1 MTTQSSNNNRAKILI
16 GLLVVLLVSLAGYTY
31 TLIQQNKETVLFLEA
46 DKAEV
51 QKELEAIVVSYN
63 EILQDNKLKDK
74 ELIAA
79 RDRIVVLLDSVK
91 NYKAN
96 LSIINRYKAQ
106 VRALKNERTQLFK
119 RADSLL
125 IVTQR
130 LAIEKDSTTA
140 VLNKTIKVVDSVT
153 TANTQL
159 FNSLEKGALIGISN
173 LDATAI
179 IVRKGGKI
187 KETKRASRADKIRV
201 CYTIAPNTLAQAGDR
216 VLYVQVINP
225 DNNII
230 GDKSNITFGQDL
242 LTYSK
247 SESVFYENQALDVC
261 AIVGST
267 GQDVLKGLYT
277 INIFDAQRQIGST
290 TLMLK

>member
-31 TLIQQNKETVLFLEA
+31 TLIEQNKETVLFLEA

-51 QKELEAIVVSYN
+51 QKELEALVVSYN

-74 ELIAA
+74 DLIAA
-79 RDRIVVLLDSVK
+79 RDRIIVLLDSVK
-91 NYKAN
+91 DYKAN
-96 LSIINRYKAQ
+96 LSIITRYKAQ
-106 VRALKNERTQLFK
+106 VRGLKNERTQLFK

-125 IVTQR
+125 VVTQR

-140 VLNKTIKVVDSVT
+140 VLVKTIKVVDSVT

-261 AIVGST
+261 AIVGT
-267 GQDVLKGLYT
+267 AGQDVLKGLYT

>member
-63 EILQDNKLKDK
+63 EILQDNELKDK

-106 VRALKNERTQLFK
+106 VRGLKNERTQLFK

-159 FNSLEKGALIGISN
+159 FNSLEKGALIGITN

-261 AIVGST
+261 AIIGTT

>member
-1 MTTQSSNNNRAKILI
+1 MTTQNSNNNRAKILI

-51 QKELEAIVVSYN
+51 QKELEALVVSYN

-74 ELIAA
+74 DLIAA
-79 RDRIVVLLDSVK
+79 RDRIIVLLDSVK
-91 NYKAN
+91 DYKAN
-96 LSIINRYKAQ
+96 LSIITRYKAQ
-106 VRALKNERTQLFK
+106 VKGLKNERTQLFK

-125 IVTQR
+125 VVTQR
-130 LAIEKDSTTA
+130 LAVEKDSTTA
-140 VLNKTIKVVDSVT
+140 VLIKTIKVVDSVT

-261 AIVGST
+261 AIVGT
-267 GQDVLKGLYT
+267 KGQDVLKGLYT

>member
-1 MTTQSSNNNRAKILI
+1 MKTQSNNNNRAKILI

-51 QKELEAIVVSYN
+51 QKELEALVVSYN

-74 ELIAA
+74 DLIAA
-79 RDRIVVLLDSVK
+79 RDRIIVLLDSVK
-91 NYKAN
+91 DYKAN
-96 LSIINRYKAQ
+96 LSIITRYKAQ
-106 VRALKNERTQLFK
+106 VKGLKNERTQLFK

-125 IVTQR
+125 VVTQR
-130 LAIEKDSTTA
+130 LAVEKDSTTA
-140 VLNKTIKVVDSVT
+140 VLIKTIKVVDSVT

-159 FNSLEKGALIGISN
+159 FNSLEKGALIGITN

-187 KETKRASRADKIRV
+187 KQTKRASRADKIRV

-261 AIVGST
+261 AIVGT
-267 GQDVLKGLYT
+267 AGQDVLKGLYT

>member
-31 TLIQQNKETVLFLEA
+31 TLIQQNNETVLFLEA

-51 QKELEAIVVSYN
+51 QKELEALVVSYN

-74 ELIAA
+74 DLIAA
-79 RDRIVVLLDSVK
+79 RDRVIVLLDSVK
-91 NYKAN
+91 DYKAN
-96 LSIINRYKAQ
+96 LSIITRYKAQ
-106 VRALKNERTQLFK
+106 VRGLKNERVQLFK

-125 IVTQR
+125 VVTQR

-140 VLNKTIKVVDSVT
+140 VLIKTIKVVDSVT

-261 AIVGST
+261 AIIGTT

>member
-1 MTTQSSNNNRAKILI
+1 MKTQSNNNNRAKILI

-51 QKELEAIVVSYN
+51 QKELEALVVSYN

-74 ELIAA
+74 DLIAA
-79 RDRIVVLLDSVK
+79 RDRVIVLLDSVK
-91 NYKAN
+91 DYKAN
-96 LSIINRYKAQ
+96 LSIITRYKAQ
-106 VRALKNERTQLFK
+106 VKGLKNERTQLFK

-125 IVTQR
+125 VVTQR
-130 LAIEKDSTTA
+130 LAVEKDSTTA
-140 VLNKTIKVVDSVT
+140 VLIKTIKVVDSVT

-187 KETKRASRADKIRV
+187 KETKRATRADKIRV

-261 AIVGST
+261 AIVGT
-267 GQDVLKGLYT
+267 AGQDVLKGLYT

>member
-74 ELIAA
+74 DLIAA
-79 RDRIVVLLDSVK
+79 RDRIIVLLDSVK
-91 NYKAN
+91 DYKAN
-96 LSIINRYKAQ
+96 LSIITRYKAQ

-125 IVTQR
+125 VVTQR
-130 LAIEKDSTTA
+130 LAVEKDSTTA
-140 VLNKTIKVVDSVT
+140 VLIKTIKVVDSVT

-187 KETKRASRADKIRV
+187 KETKRATRADKIRV

-261 AIVGST
+261 AIVGT
-267 GQDVLKGLYT
+267 KGQDVLKGLYT

>member
-51 QKELEAIVVSYN
+51 QKELEALVVSYN

-74 ELIAA
+74 DLIAA
-79 RDRIVVLLDSVK
+79 RDRVIVLLDSVK
-91 NYKAN
+91 DYKAN
-96 LSIINRYKAQ
+96 LSIITRYKAQ
-106 VRALKNERTQLFK
+106 VRGLKNERAQLFK

-159 FNSLEKGALIGISN
+159 FNSLEKGALIGITN

-187 KETKRASRADKIRV
+187 KQTKRASRADKIRV

>member
-1 MTTQSSNNNRAKILI
+1 MKTQSNNNNRAKILI

-51 QKELEAIVVSYN
+51 QKELEALVVSYN

-74 ELIAA
+74 DLIAA
-79 RDRIVVLLDSVK
+79 RDRIIVLLDSVK
-91 NYKAN
+91 DYKAN
-96 LSIINRYKAQ
+96 LSIITRYKAQ
-106 VRALKNERTQLFK
+106 VKGLKNERTQLFK

-125 IVTQR
+125 VVTQR
-130 LAIEKDSTTA
+130 LAVEKDSTTA
-140 VLNKTIKVVDSVT
+140 VLIKTIKVVDSVT

-187 KETKRASRADKIRV
+187 KETKRATRADKIRV

>member
-51 QKELEAIVVSYN
+51 QKELEALVVSYN

-74 ELIAA
+74 DLIAA
-79 RDRIVVLLDSVK
+79 RDRVIVLLDSVK
-91 NYKAN
+91 DFKAN
-96 LSIINRYKAQ
+96 LSIITRYKAQ
-106 VRALKNERTQLFK
+106 VRGLKNERAQLFK

-125 IVTQR
+125 VVTQR

-140 VLNKTIKVVDSVT
+140 VLIKTIKVVDSVT

-187 KETKRASRADKIRV
+187 KETKRATRADKIRV

-261 AIVGST
+261 AIVGT
-267 GQDVLKGLYT
+267 AGQDVLKGLYT

>member
-51 QKELEAIVVSYN
+51 KKELEALVVSYN

-74 ELIAA
+74 DLIAA
-79 RDRIVVLLDSVK
+79 RDRIIVLLDSVK

-96 LSIINRYKAQ
+96 LSIITRYKAQ
-106 VRALKNERTQLFK
+106 VRGLKNERAQLFK

-125 IVTQR
+125 VVTQR

-140 VLNKTIKVVDSVT
+140 VLIKTIKVVDSVT

-187 KETKRASRADKIRV
+187 KETKRANRADKIRV

>member
-1 MTTQSSNNNRAKILI
+1 MTTQSNNNNRAKILI

-51 QKELEAIVVSYN
+51 QKELEALVVSYN

-74 ELIAA
+74 DLIAA
-79 RDRIVVLLDSVK
+79 RDRIIVLLDSVK
-91 NYKAN
+91 DYKAN
-96 LSIINRYKAQ
+96 LSIITRYKAQ
-106 VRALKNERTQLFK
+106 VRALKNERAQLFK

-125 IVTQR
+125 VVTQR

-140 VLNKTIKVVDSVT
+140 VLIKTIKVVDSVT

-187 KETKRASRADKIRV
+187 KETKRATRADKIRV

-261 AIVGST
+261 AIVGT
-267 GQDVLKGLYT
+267 KGQDVLKGLYT

>member
-1 MTTQSSNNNRAKILI
+1 MTTQSNNNNRAKILI

-51 QKELEAIVVSYN
+51 QKELEALVVSYN

-74 ELIAA
+74 DLIAA
-79 RDRIVVLLDSVK
+79 RDRVIVLLDSVK
-91 NYKAN
+91 DYKAN
-96 LSIINRYKAQ
+96 LSIITRYKAQ
-106 VRALKNERTQLFK
+106 VRGLKNERAQLFK

-125 IVTQR
+125 VVTQR

-140 VLNKTIKVVDSVT
+140 VLIKTIKVVDSVT

-187 KETKRASRADKIRV
+187 KETKRATRADKIRV

-261 AIVGST
+261 AIVGT
-267 GQDVLKGLYT
+267 EGQDVLKGLYT

>member
-16 GLLVVLLVSLAGYTY
+16 GLLLVLLVSLAGYTY

-51 QKELEAIVVSYN
+51 QKELEALVVSYN
-63 EILQDNKLKDK
+63 EILQDNELKDK
-74 ELIAA
+74 DLIAA
-79 RDRIVVLLDSVK
+79 RDRIIVLLDSVK
-91 NYKAN
+91 DYNTN
-96 LSIINRYKAQ
+96 LSIITRYKAQ
-106 VRALKNERTQLFK
+106 VRGLKNERTQLFK

-125 IVTQR
+125 VVTQR

-140 VLNKTIKVVDSVT
+140 VLVKTIKVVDSVT

-159 FNSLEKGALIGISN
+159 FKSLEKGALIGITN

-187 KETKRASRADKIRV
+187 KQTKRASRADKIRV

-247 SESVFYENQALDVC
+247 SPSVFYENQALDVC
-261 AIVGST
+261 AIVGT
-267 GQDVLKGLYT
+267 AGQDVLKGLYT

>member
-1 MTTQSSNNNRAKILI
+1 MKTHSSNNNRAKILI

-51 QKELEAIVVSYN
+51 QKELEALVVSYN

-74 ELIAA
+74 DLIAA
-79 RDRIVVLLDSVK
+79 RDRIIVLLDSVK
-91 NYKAN
+91 DYKAN
-96 LSIINRYKAQ
+96 LSIITRYKAQ
-106 VRALKNERTQLFK
+106 VRGLKNERAQLFK

-125 IVTQR
+125 VVTQR
-130 LAIEKDSTTA
+130 LAIEKDSTKA
-140 VLNKTIKVVDSVT
+140 VLIKTIKVVDSVT

-261 AIVGST
+261 AIIGTT

>member
-31 TLIQQNKETVLFLEA
+31 TLIEQNKETVLFLEA

-51 QKELEAIVVSYN
+51 QKELEALVVSYN
-63 EILQDNKLKDK
+63 EILQDNELKDK
-74 ELIAA
+74 DLIAA
-79 RDRIVVLLDSVK
+79 RDRIIVLLDSVK
-91 NYKAN
+91 DYKAN
-96 LSIINRYKAQ
+96 LSIITRYKAQ
-106 VRALKNERTQLFK
+106 VRGLKNERTQLFK

-125 IVTQR
+125 VVTQR

-140 VLNKTIKVVDSVT
+140 VLVKTIKVVDSVT

-159 FNSLEKGALIGISN
+159 FNSLEKGALIGITN

-247 SESVFYENQALDVC
+247 SPSVFYENQALDVC
-261 AIVGST
+261 AIVGTT

>member
-51 QKELEAIVVSYN
+51 QKELEALVVSYN

-74 ELIAA
+74 DLIAA
-79 RDRIVVLLDSVK
+79 RDRIIVLLDSVK
-91 NYKAN
+91 DYKAN
-96 LSIINRYKAQ
+96 LSIITRYKAQ
-106 VRALKNERTQLFK
+106 VKGLKNERTQLFK

-125 IVTQR
+125 VVTQR
-130 LAIEKDSTTA
+130 LAVEKDSTTA
-140 VLNKTIKVVDSVT
+140 VLIKTIKVVDSVT

-187 KETKRASRADKIRV
+187 KETKRATRADKIRV

-261 AIVGST
+261 AIVGT
-267 GQDVLKGLYT
+267 AGQDVLKGLYT

>member
-1 MTTQSSNNNRAKILI
+1 MKTQSNNNNRAKILI

-51 QKELEAIVVSYN
+51 QKELEALVVSYN

-74 ELIAA
+74 DLIAA
-79 RDRIVVLLDSVK
+79 RDRIIVLLDSVK
-91 NYKAN
+91 DYKAN
-96 LSIINRYKAQ
+96 LSIITRYKAQ

-125 IVTQR
+125 VVTQR
-130 LAIEKDSTTA
+130 LAVEKDSTTA
-140 VLNKTIKVVDSVT
+140 VLIKTIKVVDSVT

-187 KETKRASRADKIRV
+187 KETKRATRADKIRV

-261 AIVGST
+261 AIVGT
-267 GQDVLKGLYT
+267 AGQDVLKGLYT

>member
-31 TLIQQNKETVLFLEA
+31 TLIEQNKETVLFLEA

-51 QKELEAIVVSYN
+51 QKELEALVVSYN

-74 ELIAA
+74 DLIAA
-79 RDRIVVLLDSVK
+79 RDRIIVLLDSVK
-91 NYKAN
+91 DYKAN
-96 LSIINRYKAQ
+96 LSIITRYKAQ
-106 VRALKNERTQLFK
+106 VKGLKNERAQLFK

-125 IVTQR
+125 VVTQR

-140 VLNKTIKVVDSVT
+140 VLIKTIKVVDSVT

-261 AIVGST
+261 AIVGT
-267 GQDVLKGLYT
+267 AGQDVLKGLYT

>member
-31 TLIQQNKETVLFLEA
+31 TLIQQNKETLLFLEA

-63 EILQDNKLKDK
+63 EILQDNELKDK

-106 VRALKNERTQLFK
+106 VRGLKNERTQLFK

-159 FNSLEKGALIGISN
+159 FNSLEKGALIGITN

-230 GDKSNITFGQDL
+230 GDKSSITFGQDL

-261 AIVGST
+261 AIVGT
-267 GQDVLKGLYT
+267 KGQDVLKGLYT

>member
-1 MTTQSSNNNRAKILI
+1 MTTQSNNNNRAKILI

-51 QKELEAIVVSYN
+51 QKELEALVVSYN

-74 ELIAA
+74 DLIAA

-91 NYKAN
+91 DYKAN
-96 LSIINRYKAQ
+96 LSIITRYKAQ
-106 VRALKNERTQLFK
+106 VRALKNERAQLFK

-125 IVTQR
+125 VVTQR

-140 VLNKTIKVVDSVT
+140 VLIKTIKVVDSVT

-187 KETKRASRADKIRV
+187 KETKRATRADKIRV

-261 AIVGST
+261 AIVGT
-267 GQDVLKGLYT
+267 KGQDVLKGLYT

>member
-63 EILQDNKLKDK
+63 EISQDNELKDK

-159 FNSLEKGALIGISN
+159 FNSLEKGALIGITN

-179 IVRKGGKI
+179 IVRRGGKI
-187 KETKRASRADKIRV
+187 KQTKRASRADKIRV

-225 DNNII
+225 ENNII

-247 SESVFYENQALDVC
+247 SESVFYENKALDVC
-261 AIVGST
+261 AIVGT
-267 GQDVLKGLYT
+267 AGQDVLKGLYT

>member
-51 QKELEAIVVSYN
+51 QKELEALVVSYN

-74 ELIAA
+74 DLIAA
-79 RDRIVVLLDSVK
+79 RDRVIVLLDSVK
-91 NYKAN
+91 DFKAN
-96 LSIINRYKAQ
+96 LSIITRYKAQ
-106 VRALKNERTQLFK
+106 VRGLKNERTQLFK

-125 IVTQR
+125 VVTQR
-130 LAIEKDSTTA
+130 LAVEKDSTTA
-140 VLNKTIKVVDSVT
+140 VLIKTIKVVDSVT

-261 AIVGST
+261 AIIGTT

>member
-63 EILQDNKLKDK
+63 EILQDNELKDN

-106 VRALKNERTQLFK
+106 VRGLKNERTQLFK

-159 FNSLEKGALIGISN
+159 FNSLEKGALIGITN

-187 KETKRASRADKIRV
+187 KQTKRASRADKIRV

-261 AIVGST
+261 AIVGT
-267 GQDVLKGLYT
+267 KGQDVLKGLYT

>member
-1 MTTQSSNNNRAKILI
+1 MKTQSNNNNRAKILI

-51 QKELEAIVVSYN
+51 QKELEALVVSYN

-74 ELIAA
+74 DLIAA
-79 RDRIVVLLDSVK
+79 RDRIIVLLDSVK
-91 NYKAN
+91 DYKAN
-96 LSIINRYKAQ
+96 LSIITRYKAQ
-106 VRALKNERTQLFK
+106 VKGLKNERTQLFK

-125 IVTQR
+125 VVTQR
-130 LAIEKDSTTA
+130 LAVEKDSTTA
-140 VLNKTIKVVDSVT
+140 VLIKTIKVVDSVT

-187 KETKRASRADKIRV
+187 KETKRATRADKIRV

-261 AIVGST
+261 AIVGTT

>member
-1 MTTQSSNNNRAKILI
+1 MTTQSSNNNRANILI
-16 GLLVVLLVSLAGYTY
+16 GLLLVLLVSLAGYTY

-46 DKAEV
+46 DKAEL
-51 QKELEAIVVSYN
+51 QKELEALVVSYN
-63 EILQDNKLKDK
+63 EILQDNNLKDK
-74 ELIAA
+74 DLLAA
-79 RDRIVVLLDSVK
+79 RDRVIALLDSVK
-91 NYKAN
+91 DYKAN
-96 LSIINRYKAQ
+96 LSIITRYKAQ
-106 VRALKNERTQLFK
+106 VRGLKNERTQLFK

-125 IVTQR
+125 VVTQR

-140 VLNKTIKVVDSVT
+140 VLIKTIKVVDSVT

-261 AIVGST
+261 AIIGTT

>member
-51 QKELEAIVVSYN
+51 QKELEALVVSYN

-74 ELIAA
+74 DLIAA
-79 RDRIVVLLDSVK
+79 RDRIIVLLDSVK
-91 NYKAN
+91 DYKAN
-96 LSIINRYKAQ
+96 LSIITRYKAQ
-106 VRALKNERTQLFK
+106 VRGLKNERAQLFK

-125 IVTQR
+125 VVTQR
-130 LAIEKDSTTA
+130 LAVEKDSTTA
-140 VLNKTIKVVDSVT
+140 VLIKTIKVVDSVT

-225 DNNII
+225 ENNII

-261 AIVGST
+261 AIVGTT

>member
-63 EILQDNKLKDK
+63 EILQDNELKDK

-106 VRALKNERTQLFK
+106 VRALKNERTQLFI

-159 FNSLEKGALIGISN
+159 FNSLEKGALIGITN

-187 KETKRASRADKIRV
+187 KQTKRASRADKIRV

-225 DNNII
+225 ENNII

-247 SESVFYENQALDVC
+247 SESVFYENKALDVC
-261 AIVGST
+261 AIVGT
-267 GQDVLKGLYT
+267 AGQDVLKGLYT

>member
-46 DKAEV
+46 DKAQV
-51 QKELEAIVVSYN
+51 QKELEALVVSYN

-74 ELIAA
+74 DLIAA

-96 LSIINRYKAQ
+96 LSIITRYKAQ
-106 VRALKNERTQLFK
+106 VKGLKNERTQLFK

-130 LAIEKDSTTA
+130 LAVEKDSTTA
-140 VLNKTIKVVDSVT
+140 VLIKTIKVVDSVT

-187 KETKRASRADKIRV
+187 KETKRATRADKIRV

-261 AIVGST
+261 AIVGT
-267 GQDVLKGLYT
+267 AGQDVLKGLYT

>member
-31 TLIQQNKETVLFLEA
+31 TLIEQNKETVLFLEA

-51 QKELEAIVVSYN
+51 QKELEALVVSYN
-63 EILQDNKLKDK
+63 EILQDNELKDK
-74 ELIAA
+74 DLIAA
-79 RDRIVVLLDSVK
+79 RDRIIVLLDSVK
-91 NYKAN
+91 DYNTN
-96 LSIINRYKAQ
+96 LSIITRYKAQ
-106 VRALKNERTQLFK
+106 VRGLKNERTQLFK

-125 IVTQR
+125 VVTQR

-140 VLNKTIKVVDSVT
+140 VLVKTIKVVDSVT

-159 FNSLEKGALIGISN
+159 FKSLEKGALIGITN

-187 KETKRASRADKIRV
+187 KQTKRASRADKIRV

-247 SESVFYENQALDVC
+247 SPSVFYENQALDVC
-261 AIVGST
+261 AIVGT
-267 GQDVLKGLYT
+267 AGQDVLKGLYT

>member
-16 GLLVVLLVSLAGYTY
+16 GLLLVLLVSLAGYTY

-51 QKELEAIVVSYN
+51 QKELEALVVSYN

-74 ELIAA
+74 DLIAA
-79 RDRIVVLLDSVK
+79 RDRVIVLLDSVK
-91 NYKAN
+91 DYKAN
-96 LSIINRYKAQ
+96 LSIITRYKAQ
-106 VRALKNERTQLFK
+106 VRGLKNERAQLFK

-125 IVTQR
+125 VVTQR

-140 VLNKTIKVVDSVT
+140 VLIKTIKVVDSVT

-261 AIVGST
+261 AIVGT
-267 GQDVLKGLYT
+267 AGQDVLKGLYT

>member
-51 QKELEAIVVSYN
+51 QKELEALVVSYN

-74 ELIAA
+74 DLIAA
-79 RDRIVVLLDSVK
+79 RDRIIVLLDSVK
-91 NYKAN
+91 DYKAN
-96 LSIINRYKAQ
+96 LSIITRYKAQ
-106 VRALKNERTQLFK
+106 VRALKNERAQLFK

-125 IVTQR
+125 VVTQR

-140 VLNKTIKVVDSVT
+140 VLIKTIKVVDSVT

-225 DNNII
+225 ENNII

-247 SESVFYENQALDVC
+247 SESVFYENKALDVC
-261 AIVGST
+261 AIVGT
-267 GQDVLKGLYT
+267 KGQDVLKGLYT

>member
-1 MTTQSSNNNRAKILI
+1 MTTQSNNNNRAKILI

-46 DKAEV
+46 DKAQV
-51 QKELEAIVVSYN
+51 QKELEALVVSYN

-74 ELIAA
+74 DLIAA
-79 RDRIVVLLDSVK
+79 RDRVIVLLDSVK
-91 NYKAN
+91 DYKAN
-96 LSIINRYKAQ
+96 LSIITRYKAQ
-106 VRALKNERTQLFK
+106 VKGLKNERAQLFK

-125 IVTQR
+125 VVTQR
-130 LAIEKDSTTA
+130 LAVEKDSTTA
-140 VLNKTIKVVDSVT
+140 VLIKTIKVVDSVT

-261 AIVGST
+261 AIIGTT

>member
-31 TLIQQNKETVLFLEA
+31 TLIQQNNETVLFLEA

-51 QKELEAIVVSYN
+51 QKELEALVVSYN

-74 ELIAA
+74 DLIAA
-79 RDRIVVLLDSVK
+79 RDRVIVLLDSVK
-91 NYKAN
+91 DYKAN
-96 LSIINRYKAQ
+96 LSIITRYKAQ
-106 VRALKNERTQLFK
+106 VKGLKNERTQLFK

-125 IVTQR
+125 VVTQR

-140 VLNKTIKVVDSVT
+140 VLIKTIKVVDSVT

-261 AIVGST
+261 AIVGT
-267 GQDVLKGLYT
+267 AGQDVLKGLYT

>member
-1 MTTQSSNNNRAKILI
+1 MTTQSNNNNRAKILI

-51 QKELEAIVVSYN
+51 QKELEALVVSYN

-74 ELIAA
+74 DLIAA
-79 RDRIVVLLDSVK
+79 RDRIIVLLDSVK
-91 NYKAN
+91 DYKAN
-96 LSIINRYKAQ
+96 LSIITRYKAQ
-106 VRALKNERTQLFK
+106 VKGLKNERTQLFK

-125 IVTQR
+125 VVTQR
-130 LAIEKDSTTA
+130 LAVEKDSTTA
-140 VLNKTIKVVDSVT
+140 VLIKTIKVVDSVT

-187 KETKRASRADKIRV
+187 KETKRATRADKIRV
-201 CYTIAPNTLAQAGDR
+201 CYTIAPNTLAQSGDR

-261 AIVGST
+261 AIVGTT

>member
-63 EILQDNKLKDK
+63 EILQDNELKDK

-106 VRALKNERTQLFK
+106 VKGLKNERTQLFK

-159 FNSLEKGALIGISN
+159 FNSLEKGALIGITN

-179 IVRKGGKI
+179 IVRRGGKI
-187 KETKRASRADKIRV
+187 KQTKRASRADKIRV

-247 SESVFYENQALDVC
+247 SEIVFYENKALDVC
-261 AIVGST
+261 AIVGTT

>member
-63 EILQDNKLKDK
+63 EILQDNELKDK

-106 VRALKNERTQLFK
+106 VRGLKNERTQLFK

-159 FNSLEKGALIGISN
+159 FNSLEKGALIGITN
-173 LDATAI
+173 LDVTAI
-179 IVRKGGKI
+179 IVRRGGKI
-187 KETKRASRADKIRV
+187 KQTKRASRADKIRV

-225 DNNII
+225 ENNII

-247 SESVFYENQALDVC
+247 SDIVFYENKALDVC
-261 AIVGST
+261 AIVGT
-267 GQDVLKGLYT
+267 AGQDVLKGLYT